1 MKRGDGRKAGLRF
14 RVTDRLSSLPP
25 PGRREGPFLWDGIIN
40 GPVRSRRLGVSL
52 GLNLIPLH
60 SKLCTFDCPYC
71 ECGFNTPKAPHSR
84 WPSPDLVADAL
95 RKTLAHLGEAP
106 DWITFA
112 GNGEPTMHP
121 RFPVVVQRVLE
132 VRDRNAPGVKVAVMS
147 NGLSAGKPAV
157 RESLNHVDAR
167 LMKLDP
173 GPTRLVNG
181 VAYDRNRLIEDL
193 RALVD
198 VTVQALVVEG
208 PDFSGASEPAVAE
221 WLIALARLQP
231 KAVQVYSIARPPADA
246 RVKPVARAQLEAI
259 AARAR
264 QVIAG
269 KVEVF

>member
-1 MKRGDGRKAGLRF
+1 M
-14 RVTDRLSSLPP
+14 DRLDSLPS
-25 PGRREGPFLWDGIIN
+25 PGKLEGTFLWEGIIN

-95 RKTLAHLGEAP
+95 RKTLERMSAPP
-106 DWITFA
+106 DWVTFA

-121 RFPVVVQRVLE
+121 RFAVVVQRVLE
-132 VRDRNAPGVKVAVMS
+132 VRDRIAPGVKIVVMS
-147 NGLSAGKPAV
+147 NGLSSGRPAI
-157 RESLNHVDAR
+157 RESLNQVDER
-167 LMKLDP
+167 LIKLDP
-173 GPTRLVNG
+173 GPGLLVNG
-181 VAYDRNRLIEDL
+181 VAYDRSRLVEDL
-193 RALVD
+193 RGLVD

-208 PDFSGASEPAVAE
+208 PGYSGASEPAVEE
-221 WLIALARLQP
+221 WLAALARLQP
-231 KAVQVYSIARPPADA
+231 KGVQVYSIARPPADA
-246 RVKPVARAQLEAI
+246 RVTPVARARLEAI

-264 QVIAG
+264 QVVVG